1 MKSIIPCTIIIH
13 DEELGTHRSDTVALA
28 LDHDVQSRTVLSHAS
43 TASQVVVVIVVELDA
58 INSAWRMTPS
68 AKQRAGK
75 ILRHACR
82 WYEKRSSCSPSAARS
97 YLRASRSEL
106 MLQIDS
112 WA

>member
-1 MKSIIPCTIIIH
+1 MKSTIPCTIIIH
-13 DEELGTHRSDTVALA
+13 DEELDTHRLDTVALV
-28 LDHDVQSRTVLSHAS
+28 LDHDVQSRTVLSRAG
-43 TASQVVVVIVVELDA
+43 TASQVVIVVELDA

-68 AKQRAGK
+68 AKQRAGE

-82 WYEKRSSCSPSAARS
+82 WYENRSSCWPSAARS
-97 YLRASRSEL
+97 YLRASRSES